1 MTHEIICAGFGVQ
14 GILFLGKTLAYAG
27 LEEKKEVSW
36 IPSYGPEMRGGT
48 CNCSVVVSSDKRVG
62 MPVVTTP
69 NIVIAMNRLSMER
82 FEPTIVPNG
91 YLIYNTTLI
100 EIEPQ
105 RKDIKTAHIAA
116 SQIANEL
123 GNVKLANIV
132 MLGALLKFVPIVE
145 RSTVEQIIREQL
157 TGSKAKFFEPNM
169 KAINAGEKAVVI
181 ISRSPPY

>member
-1 MTHEIICAGFGVQ
+1 MTHEIICAGFGGQ
-14 GILFLGKTLAYAG
+14 GILFLGKVLAFAG

-48 CNCSVVVSSDKRVG
+48 CNCSVVVSNDKRVG

-69 NIVIAMNRLSMER
+69 SVVVAMNRLSMEK
-82 FEPTIVPNG
+82 FEPTMVSNG

-105 RKDIKTAHIAA
+105 RKDIKTASIPA

-123 GNVKLANIV
+123 GNVKLANMV
-132 MLGALLKFVPIVE
+132 MLGALLKFIPVVNRLTI
-145 RSTVEQIIREQL
+145 EQILHKQL

-169 KAINAGEKAVVI
+169 KAIDAGEKAVVI
-181 ISRSPPY
+181 K